1 METIKAISQTVL
13 KKAVAQASQLPESQ
27 KTSVAQGKTYEVI
40 KYSLAEQG
48 HYQVELNHNAGT
60 WYIFSDHWELSWENQ
75 AEIIESNNS
84 DLLTAENLKAIMP
97 DASDDDIHRYVA
109 PLNQVIHDFDLATT
123 ARVCAFIAQ
132 IAHES
137 GSFYYKEELASGADY
152 EGREDLG
159 NTQPGD
165 GRRYKG
171 RGLIQLTG
179 RANYR
184 ECAQALD
191 LPLEE
196 NPEMAVQ
203 DPYTNAAVAA
213 WYWQSRDINEY
224 ADQGDFEKVTRLI
237 NGGLNGYS
245 DRLQFWE
252 KAKKVFGID

>member
-132 IAHES
+132 
-137 GSFYYKEELASGADY
+137 
-152 EGREDLG
+152 
-159 NTQPGD
+159 
-165 GRRYKG
+165 
-171 RGLIQLTG
+171 
-179 RANYR
+179 
-184 ECAQALD
+184 
-191 LPLEE
+191 
-196 NPEMAVQ
+196 
-203 DPYTNAAVAA
+203 
-213 WYWQSRDINEY
+213 
-224 ADQGDFEKVTRLI
+224 
-237 NGGLNGYS
+237 
-245 DRLQFWE
+245 
-252 KAKKVFGID
+252 

>member
-27 KTSVAQGKTYEVI
+27 KTSVPQGKTYEVL
-40 KYSLAEQG
+40 KYSPAEQG
-48 HYQVELNHNAGT
+48 HYQVELNNNAGT
-60 WYIFSDHWELSWENQ
+60 WYIFSDHWELSWENK
-75 AEIIESNNS
+75 AKTTESNKS
-84 DLLTAENLKAIMP
+84 DIFTVENLKAIMP
-97 DASDDDIHRYVA
+97 DASDEDIHRYVA

-123 ARVCAFIAQ
+123 ARACAFIAQ

-184 ECAQALD
+184 ECGQALD
-191 LPLEE
+191 LPLEDK
-196 NPEMAVQ
+196 PEMAVQ

-213 WYWQSRDINEY
+213 WYWESRDINEY
-224 ADQGDFEKVTRLI
+224 ADQGNFEKVTRLI

-252 KAKKVFGID
+252 RAKKVLGLN